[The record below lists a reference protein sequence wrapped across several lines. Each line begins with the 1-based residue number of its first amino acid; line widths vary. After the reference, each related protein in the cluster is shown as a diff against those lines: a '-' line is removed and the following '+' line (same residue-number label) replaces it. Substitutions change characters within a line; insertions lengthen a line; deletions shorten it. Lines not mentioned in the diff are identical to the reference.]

1 MENKQQL
8 EKCDFCC
15 FYFEKKN
22 IGTCNICEAREKCLR
37 TKLMRLCDKC
47 FFLHYQF
54 HQEADG
60 KMCPIDAQLIKTE
73 NGVATEL
80 ELISQDPSIGIL

>member
-1 MENKQQL
+1 MENNKQL

-54 HQEADG
+54 HQDG